1 MDVID
6 LEEAPAKRQRVE
18 GGNGLGH
25 RFPRRCRHELVTVLV
40 AVVVVVVVVGVAV
53 VVVVVIVVAVA
64 MVV

>member
-25 RFPRRCRHELVTVLV
+25 RIPRRCRYELVTVL
-40 AVVVVVVVVGVAV
+40 VVVVVVVGVAV